1 MKNVDEQIDSA
12 IESVTSE
19 LKDEESSLP
28 VYQIATFPA
37 DYTLEVLH
45 EKWKNNEINVPE
57 FQRNFVWSQSQSSR
71 LIESFLVGLP
81 VPAVFLYT
89 VRTNQDYLV
98 IDGQQRLRTVFDF
111 FDGRFGDEVNGFR
124 PKFDLKGL
132 NDKSEYVGKTFSTLE
147 YSDQKK
153 LKNATLRSFIVM
165 QLDPDDH
172 TSIFHIF
179 ERLNTGGTALANQ
192 EIRDCVYNGEFS
204 KLLRELNIIENWRT
218 IFGKPKPDR
227 RKRDVELILRF
238 FALRNTEEY
247 RKPMKGFLNT
257 FMEINMNPKHS
268 DLVLYR
274 EVFET
279 TCQSVVDCLGARPF
293 HIRAGLNASVFDA
306 VMVAFSHKLSE
317 IPDDILTRFEELIQD
332 KGFQESTVSGTTDEG
347 VVARRFEAA
356 SKYLFGT

>member
-111 FDGRFGDEVNGFR
+111 FDGRFGDEVNGFK

-153 LKNATLRSFIVM
+153 LKNATLRAFIVM

-204 KLLRELNIIENWRT
+204 KLLRELNLIENWRT

-227 RKRDVELILRF
+227 RKRDIELILRF
-238 FALRNTEEY
+238 FALRSTEEY

-293 HIRAGLNASVFDA
+293 HIRVGLNASVFDA

-332 KGFQESTVSGTTDEG
+332 MGFKKAQ
-347 VVARRFEAA
+347 
-356 SKYLFGT
+356 